1 MDTRLIL
8 GAVLLD
14 ISIIIFAICYIS
26 ERMPRK
32 PVWTDEKYMSFILP
46 LTVGSLAFGLMFTGE
61 AFMSRLSS
69 ITFTDISTF
78 LAILAAGVI
87 ILFLMRIK
95 KRVAAYA
102 GLEDGAHAMRK
113 GGASA
118 GFGTDLPSGKTA

>member
-14 ISIIIFAICYIS
+14 ISIIIFAICYIG

-32 PVWTDEKYMSFILP
+32 PVWTDEKYMSFIMP

-69 ITFTDISTF
+69 LTFADISIF
-78 LAILAAGVI
+78 LAILAAGGIV
-87 ILFLMRIK
+87 LFLMRIK
-95 KRVAAYA
+95 KRVAAFA
-102 GLEDGAHAMRK
+102 ALEDAQALGK
-113 GGASA
+113 EGTSA
-118 GFGTDLPSGKTA
+118 GFGTNLPSGKTA